1 MKAADVIHVHRRTDL
16 WLIRDLFFICIANS
30 FFFFK
35 NRENAICRIKNKK
48 RNCPFLLLITM
59 WDNQLV
65 LLDLIQQSFLPQ
77 LEYTE
82 HETRNPVTLFPC

>member
-1 MKAADVIHVHRRTDL
+1 
-16 WLIRDLFFICIANS
+16 
-30 FFFFK
+30 
-35 NRENAICRIKNKK
+35 
-48 RNCPFLLLITM
+48 M

-82 HETRNPVTLFPC
+82 HETRNPVKLFPC